1 MEGVYLTDLIDVE
14 TLQQIQ
20 DGFARMTGMAAL
32 ITDENG
38 VAVTEGSNFTDYCM
52 HYTRASK
59 VGRERC
65 QDCGKSGAITT
76 MQKGMASTYMCHSGL
91 IDFAAPIMVNGQL
104 IGCFTGGQVL
114 TERPDPTF
122 IQRIAAEIG
131 VDFDAYWE
139 ALQKVPIHDK
149 EEIDRAA
156 DFLYTMS
163 RVLSNMAYGKYQSL
177 MAKAE
182 MEKAA
187 QEIEHA
193 ASMKADF
200 LANMSH
206 EIRTPMN
213 AVIGMAEMALREEL
227 PQTARDYILQIKAS
241 GRSLLNIINDILD
254 YSKIESGK
262 MDIIQAAY
270 EPLSSFNDV
279 ANIIMTR
286 IKDKDVELLLE
297 INPKFPCKLYG
308 DVQRVRQI
316 LINLANN
323 AVKFTER
330 GQVYVNV
337 DFKPISGEMMMMKVA
352 IKDTGIG
359 IKKED
364 LKKLFRSFQQVDSKR
379 NRNIEGTGLGLAI
392 SKQLLELMGG
402 QIHVESVYEKGSV
415 FSFELP
421 QKVLDWSPCIVSREA
436 EQLAAI
442 GCFRNKYLAKQ
453 FFKDTGKLSVFSM
466 ALIGP
471 EHFEDMVKVY
481 EQDIASKR
489 LYVFMEEACYTEE
502 MEKLVEQHED
512 MIFVLLVGFFSNR
525 KPDKNNLRIIKK
537 PLSSAAIAMALNNE
551 EYHRSDEED
560 SCTFDFVAP
569 TANILIVDDNEIN
582 LTVTEGLLEP
592 LKMNI
597 QTASGG
603 KKAFELIEKN
613 HFDLI
618 FMDHMMPEIDGVEA
632 TRVIRRLYES
642 YNDVPII
649 ALTANAVEGTKEMF
663 LSEGMNDFVSK
674 PIEVRALV
682 AKVKQWL
689 PVEKIERVNGVVASS
704 GINNKEEEEI
714 PAIGDLD
721 IATAVKLLGT
731 VKLFYKVLR
740 EYHKA
745 IPNKAKKIEDFVE
758 KEDWPGYTIEVHSLK
773 SLSRQIGAIE
783 LSDMA
788 AELEKAGNSRNTH
801 FIRKYTDTMLE
812 KYLEYETVL
821 RPFCIEK
828 EEKTEVKKKILQ
840 PGELEKLFKQMRIAL
855 DDLDM
860 DGMEEAC
867 ARIGN
872 YYFESHQA
880 ELYEQLKEAVE
891 NIDVELCDV
900 ILGEWETVLGG

>member
-1 MEGVYLTDLIDVE
+1 MADVYLTDLIDVE

-20 DGFARMTGMAAL
+20 DAFARMTGMAAL
-32 ITDENG
+32 TTDEKG
-38 VAVTEGSNFTDYCM
+38 VAVTEGSNFTDYCAR
-52 HYTRASK
+52 YTRMSK
-59 VGRERC
+59 AGAERC
-65 QDCGKSGAITT
+65 TDCDKYGASTT
-76 MQKGMASTYMCHSGL
+76 MQTGKATTYKCYSGL
-91 IDFAAPIMVNGQL
+91 IDFAAPILANDEV
-104 IGCFTGGQVL
+104 IGCFIGGQVL
-114 TERPDPTF
+114 TERPDPEF
-122 IQRIAAEIG
+122 IRKVASDIG
-131 VDFDAYWE
+131 VDFDEYWE
-139 ALQKVPIHDK
+139 AMQRIPIRDK
-149 EEIDRAA
+149 EEIDKAA
-156 DFLYTMS
+156 NFLFTLAS
-163 RVLSNMAYGKYQSL
+163 VVSNMAYGKYQAL
-177 MAKAE
+177 MARTE

-193 ASMKADF
+193 ANMKADF

-227 PQTARDYILQIKAS
+227 PQTARDYLLQIKAS

-262 MDIIQAAY
+262 MDIVKTAY
-270 EPLSSFNDV
+270 EPLSLFNDV

-286 IKDKDVELLLE
+286 IMDKDVELLLG
-297 INPKFPCKLYG
+297 INPQFPCKLYG
-308 DVQRVRQI
+308 DAQRVRQI

-330 GQVYVNV
+330 GQVYVDV
-337 DFKPISGEMMMMKVA
+337 DFERIDDDMMRMKVA

-364 LKKLFRSFQQVDSKR
+364 LTKLFRSFQQVNSKR

-402 QIHVESVYEKGSV
+402 QIHVESVYGKGSV

-421 QKVLDWSPCIVSREA
+421 QKVLDWNSTIVSREA
-436 EQLAAI
+436 EHLAAV
-442 GCFRNKYLAKQ
+442 GYFRNKYLAKQ

-466 ALIGP
+466 ALIEPGR
-471 EHFEDMVKVY
+471 FENMLKEY
-481 EQDIASKR
+481 EQDIASKK
-489 LYVFMEEACYTEE
+489 LYVFMEEDCYTEE
-502 MEKLVEQHED
+502 MEKLAKRHEEI
-512 MIFVLLVGFFSNR
+512 IFVVLVGFYSNR
-525 KPDKNNLRIIKK
+525 KPDRNNLRIIKK
-537 PLSSAAIAMALNNE
+537 PLSSISIAMTLNNE
-551 EYHRSDEED
+551 EYHSSSEED
-560 SCTFDFVAP
+560 SYTFDFIAP
-569 TANILIVDDNEIN
+569 TAKVLVVDDNEIN

-597 QTASGG
+597 QTATGG
-603 KKAFELIEKN
+603 KKAFELIEKD

-618 FMDHMMPEIDGVEA
+618 LMDHMMPDIDGVET

-649 ALTANAVEGTKEMF
+649 ALTANAVDGTKEMF

-689 PVEKIERVNGVVASS
+689 PVEKIERLNGVVASS
-704 GINNKEEEEI
+704 NMNEKEEEEI
-714 PAIGDLD
+714 PVIGDLD
-721 IATAVKLLGT
+721 VPTAVKLLGT
-731 VKLFYKVLR
+731 VKLFRKLLK
-740 EYHKA
+740 EYYKA
-745 IPNKAKKIEDFVE
+745 IPNKAKKVRSCVE
-758 KEDWPGYTIEVHSLK
+758 KEDWAAYTIEVHSLK
-773 SLSRQIGAIE
+773 SLSRQIGANE

-788 AELEKAGNSRNTH
+788 AELEKAGNSRNTR
-801 FIRKYTDTMLE
+801 FIRRYTELMLE

-821 RPFCIEK
+821 EPFCSEK
-828 EEKTEVKKKILQ
+828 GEKPEVKKKALQ
-840 PGELEKLFKQMRIAL
+840 PGELEKLFKQMRAAL

-867 ARIGN
+867 DSIGS
-872 YYFESHQA
+872 YHFESRQA

-891 NIDVELCDV
+891 NIDVDLCDA
-900 ILGEWETVLGG
+900 ILGEWEMVLED

>member
-1 MEGVYLTDLIDVE
+1 MADVHLTDLIDVG

-20 DGFARMTGMAAL
+20 DAFARMTGMAAL
-32 ITDENG
+32 TTDENG
-38 VAVTEGSNFTDYCM
+38 VAITEGSNFTDYCM
-52 HYTRASK
+52 RYTRTSK
-59 VGRERC
+59 VGCERC
-65 QDCGKSGAITT
+65 ENCDKFGAITT
-76 MQKGMASTYMCHSGL
+76 MQTGKATTYMCHSGL
-91 IDFAAPIMVNGQL
+91 IDFSAPILANGEL
-104 IGCFTGGQVL
+104 IGCFIGGQVL
-114 TERPDPTF
+114 TECPNPEF
-122 IQRIAAEIG
+122 IQEVAADIG
-131 VDFDAYWE
+131 VDFDEYWE
-139 ALQKVPIHDK
+139 ALQKVPIHEK

-156 DFLYTMS
+156 DFLYTLAS
-163 RVLSNMAYGKYQSL
+163 VLSNMAYGKYQAL
-177 MAKAE
+177 MARTE

-193 ASMKADF
+193 ANMKADF

-213 AVIGMAEMALREEL
+213 AVIGMAEMALREDL
-227 PQTARDYILQIKAS
+227 PQTARDYIMQIKAS

-262 MDIIQAAY
+262 MDIVEAAY

-323 AVKFTER
+323 AVKFTTH
-330 GQVYVNV
+330 GQVYVDV
-337 DFKPISGEMMMMKVA
+337 DFEPVDEEMMRMKVA

-364 LKKLFRSFQQVDSKR
+364 LQKLFRSFQQVDSKR

-421 QKVLDWSPCIVSREA
+421 QKVLDWRPCIVSREA

-453 FFKDTGKLSVFSM
+453 FFKDTNKLSVFSM

-481 EQDIASKR
+481 EPDIASKR
-489 LYVFMEEACYTEE
+489 LYVFTEEACYTEE
-502 MEKLVEQHED
+502 MEELVSQYKD
-512 MIFVLLVGFFSNR
+512 IVFVLLVDFFSNR

-537 PLSSAAIAMALNNE
+537 PLSSVSIAMALNNE
-551 EYHRSDEED
+551 EYHRNDEED
-560 SCTFDFVAP
+560 SYTFDFVAP
-569 TANILIVDDNEIN
+569 TANVLIVDDNEIN
-582 LTVTEGLLEP
+582 LTVAEGLLEP

-597 QTASGG
+597 QTATGG

-632 TRVIRRLYES
+632 TRIIRRLYES

-649 ALTANAVEGTKEMF
+649 ALTANAVDGTKEMF

-682 AKVKQWL
+682 TKVKQWL
-689 PVEKIERVNGVVASS
+689 PVEKIERLNGVVASPDR
-704 GINNKEEEEI
+704 NNKEEEEI

-721 IATAVKLLGT
+721 IGMAVKLLGT
-731 VKLFYKVLR
+731 VKLFYKLLK

-745 IPNKAKKIEDFVE
+745 IPNKAKQIRSFLE
-758 KEDWPGYTIEVHSLK
+758 KEDWPAYTIEVHSLK

-788 AELEKAGNSRNTH
+788 AELEKAGNSRNTR
-801 FIRKYTDTMLE
+801 FIRRYTELMLE
-812 KYLEYETVL
+812 KYMEYETVL
-821 RPFCIEK
+821 RPFCLEE
-828 EEKTEVKKKILQ
+828 EEKTEVQKKVLK
-840 PGELEKLFKQMRIAL
+840 PGELEELFKQMRSAL

-867 ARIGN
+867 DRIGG
-872 YYFESHQA
+872 YYFESRQT

-891 NIDVELCDV
+891 NIDVELCDAIV
-900 ILGEWETVLGG
+900 SEWETVLGD